1 MRKSNHRPIAFVLA
15 STNHGTMLV
24 NRHDYKHVEEV
35 MIGVGAQILETS
47 SFDQPEIDFAL
58 RLLKLRQ
65 QSYGDGVMAIDLG
78 ANIGVHT
85 IEWAQFMTGWGDV
98 IAVEAQ
104 ERIFYAL
111 AGNIA
116 LNNCFNARAVWA
128 AAGAANGHIGV
139 PVPNYFSP
147 SSFGSLEIRETKN
160 NEFIGQ
166 QINYNNLQ
174 YTQMIS
180 IDEMKLNRVD
190 LIKIDIE
197 GMEVDALNGA
207 KETIKRAKPN
217 LIIERVKSNE
227 SEINE
232 FLNNYGYKTF
242 PLGFNLLA
250 IHETDPLSSQI
261 DIEDPQIG

>member
-1 MRKSNHRPIAFVLA
+1 VRKSNHRPIAFVLA
-15 STNHGTMLV
+15 STNHGSMLV
-24 NRHDYKHVEEV
+24 NRHDYKPQEDGF
-35 MIGVGAQILETS
+35 IGVGFQILQTS
-47 SFDQPEIDFAL
+47 SFDQEEIDFVL
-58 RLLKLRQ
+58 RLLDLRK

-166 QINYNNLQ
+166 QINYDNVQ
-174 YTQMIS
+174 DTQMVS
-180 IDEMKLNRVD
+180 IDEMKLARVD
-190 LIKIDIE
+190 LIKIDVE
-197 GMEVDALNGA
+197 GMEMDALNGA
-207 KETIKRAKPN
+207 KDTIRRTKPYL
-217 LIIERVKSNE
+217 LIEKIKSNE
-227 SEINE
+227 SDLNQ
-232 FLNNYGYKTF
+232 FLTNYGYKTF
-242 PLGFNLLA
+242 PLGLNLLA
-250 IHETDPLSSQI
+250 IHETDSLSNQI
-261 DIEDPQIG
+261 IVEERKAP

>member
-1 MRKSNHRPIAFVLA
+1 MSKSNYRPIAFVLA

-24 NRHDYKHVEEV
+24 NRHDYKLQEDGF
-35 MIGVGAQILETS
+35 IGVGFQILQTS

-58 RLLKLRQ
+58 QLLELRK

-111 AGNIA
+111 AGNIT
-116 LNNCFNARAVWA
+116 LNNCFNARAIWA
-128 AAGAANGHIGV
+128 AVGASNGRIGV
-139 PVPNYFSP
+139 PVPNYLSP
-147 SSFGSLEIRETKN
+147 SSFGSLEIRETKS

-174 YTQMIS
+174 DTQMVS
-180 IDEMKLNRVD
+180 IDEMKLARVD

-197 GMEVDALNGA
+197 GMEMDALNGA
-207 KETIKRAKPN
+207 KDTIIKAKPN
-217 LIIERVKSNE
+217 LIIEKIKSNE
-227 SEINE
+227 SDINH
-232 FLNNYGYKTF
+232 FLVNYGYKIF
-242 PLGFNLLA
+242 PLGLNLLA
-250 IHETDPLSSQI
+250 IHETDPLSNQI
-261 DIEDPQIG
+261 VIEGEHIS

>member
-15 STNHGTMLV
+15 STNHGSMLV
-24 NRHDYKHVEEV
+24 NRHDYKHVEEG
-35 MIGVGAQILETS
+35 MIGVGIQILETS

-58 RLLKLRQ
+58 RLLELRQ
-65 QSYGDGVMAIDLG
+65 QSYGDGVIAIDLG

-85 IEWAQFMTGWGDV
+85 IEWAQFMTGWGNV
-98 IAVEAQ
+98 LAVEAQ

-111 AGNIA
+111 AGNITI
-116 LNNCFNARAVWA
+116 NNCFNARAVWA
-128 AAGAANGHIGV
+128 AVGASNGQIGV

-166 QINYNNLQ
+166 QINYVDNLQ
-174 YTQMIS
+174 DTQMIS
-180 IDEMKLNRVD
+180 IDEMNLDRVD

-261 DIEDPQIG
+261 DIEDPKI